1 MVKNITG
8 IVNVLIIIFLLYRT
22 AVCATRKEF
31 KVSDIILLAVMV
43 VILIVSF
50 IIRIKFTDR

>member
-31 KVSDIILLAVMV
+31 KVSDIILFSSNGCDSDSQLYYQNK
-43 VILIVSF
+43 I
-50 IIRIKFTDR
+50 